1 MTKIQYSR
9 EASKI
14 RSLMTALGVGSAKA
28 VGETTFDIIY
38 KEQAEGEEE

>member
-9 EASKI
+9 EEAKI

-28 VGETTFDIIY
+28 VGEKAFDVLY
-38 KEQAEGEEE
+38 SEQCDDEE